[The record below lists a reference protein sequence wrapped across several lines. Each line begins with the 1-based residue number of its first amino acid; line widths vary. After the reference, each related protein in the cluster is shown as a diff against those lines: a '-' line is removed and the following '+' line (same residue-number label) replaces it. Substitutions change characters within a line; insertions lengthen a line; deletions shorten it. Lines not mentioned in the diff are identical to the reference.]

1 MLDCKDAY
9 ELICKAIDRIDRKD
23 KFNEFE
29 TIFDQN
35 KNDIEK
41 PTINQKKVKQ
51 ENSND
56 EVKRF
61 AANFY
66 KAPIVNYKGY
76 VKGAIQ
82 EDKNRYSE
90 VISSTLLSKNL
101 LKAWKELTHVRP
113 NHFDTRHDHS
123 ESVEMEQLQG
133 TNRKEEI
140 LAKLLFYQCEV
151 NGLGYIFDYQTPLK
165 ADRNDSYGK
174 IDLLGYNQDDKCY
187 SVIELKYR
195 PSGSEETLLRCV
207 LEAYTYYKLLD
218 LKQIKSDVGHAGI
231 KELKELP
238 KYNHTNKAEL
248 VILFDEKSC
257 IKVDGGEK
265 TNLMFRIYPK
275 TEDKQTDD
283 KLNYPSKT
291 VVSQQFKECK
301 ELIDSSK
308 RKGLQT
314 LCEEILAQEP
324 HLKQIRFVVLRVDT
338 DSKSSYPTNIKGWS
352 RKLDRLYRAETLLTI
367 PSKG

>member
-1 MLDCKDAY
+1 MLDCKEAY
-9 ELICKAIDRIDRKD
+9 ELVCEAIDRIDRKD
-23 KFNEFE
+23 KFNEFK

-35 KNDIEK
+35 KNDTK
-41 PTINQKKVKQ
+41 KATINTKKVKQ
-51 ENSND
+51 ENNND
-56 EVKRF
+56 EVKSF

-113 NHFDTRHDHS
+113 NHFDTAHTPS
-123 ESVEMEQLQG
+123 EKVEMEKLQG

-140 LAKLLFYQCEV
+140 LAKLLFYQGNV
-151 NGLGYIFDYQTPLK
+151 DGLGYIFDYQTPLK
-165 ADRNDSYGK
+165 ATQNDSYGK
-174 IDLLGYNQDDKCY
+174 IDLLGYNKDDKCY

-207 LEAYTYYKLLD
+207 LEAYTYYRLLD
-218 LKQIKSDVGHAGI
+218 IKQINSAKEHEGI
-231 KELKELP
+231 QQLKKLHGY
-238 KYNHTNKAEL
+238 KHTNETEL
-248 VILFDEKSC
+248 VVLFDEKSC
-257 IKVDGGEK
+257 AKEDGGAE
-265 TNLMFRIYPK
+265 TNLMLRIDP
-275 TEDKQTDD
+275 DKPNTPS
-283 KLNYPSKT
+283 YPSKT

-308 RKGLQT
+308 RKALRT

-324 HLKQIRFVVLRVDT
+324 NLKQIRFVVLRADT
-338 DSKSSYPTNIKGWS
+338 DSKVPYPTNIKGWS

-367 PSKG
+367 PSKR

>member
-1 MLDCKDAY
+1 MLDCKEAY
-9 ELICKAIDRIDRKD
+9 ELICKAIDRED
-23 KFNEFE
+23 KFNEFK

-35 KNDIEK
+35 KNDTK
-41 PTINQKKVKQ
+41 KATINTKKVKQ

-56 EVKRF
+56 EVKSF

-151 NGLGYIFDYQTPLK
+151 DGLGYIFDYQTPLK
-165 ADRNDSYGK
+165 ETRNDSYGK
-174 IDLLGYNQDDKCY
+174 IDLLGYNTDDKCY

-207 LEAYTYYKLLD
+207 LEAYTYYRLLD
-218 LKQIKSDVGHAGI
+218 IKQINSAVGHDGI
-231 KELKELP
+231 QQLKKLP
-238 KYNHTNKAEL
+238 GYEHTNKAEL
-248 VILFDEKSC
+248 VVLFDEKSC
-257 IKVDGGEK
+257 TKDDGGAE
-265 TNLMFRIYPK
+265 TNLMLRIDPNK
-275 TEDKQTDD
+275 P
-283 KLNYPSKT
+283 NNPRYPSKT

-308 RKGLQT
+308 RKALRT

-324 HLKQIRFVVLRVDT
+324 NLKQIRFVVLRVDT
-338 DSKSSYPTNIKGWS
+338 DSKVPYPTNIKGWS

-367 PSKG
+367 PSKR

>member
-1 MLDCKDAY
+1 MDCKEAY
-9 ELICKAIDRIDRKD
+9 ELICKAIDRKVKI
-23 KFNEFE
+23 NELE
-29 TIFDQN
+29 TIFGQN
-35 KNDIEK
+35 KTDKNNNNEK
-41 PTINQKKVKQ
+41 TKKVKQ
-51 ENSND
+51 EDNYID
-56 EVKRF
+56 VKRF

-76 VKGAIQ
+76 VNG
-82 EDKNRYSE
+82 
-90 VISSTLLSKNL
+90 SKNL
-101 LKAWKELTHVRP
+101 YSEIIAKTLVSEDLVKEWNKLKPVRP
-113 NHFDTRHDHS
+113 NHFDTDHTPTQNELS
-123 ESVEMEQLQG
+123 I

-140 LAKLLFYQCEV
+140 LEKLLFYQGEV
-151 NGLGYIFDYQTPLK
+151 KDLGYIFDYQTPLK
-165 ADRNDSYGK
+165 AARSDSYGK
-174 IDLLGYNQDDKCY
+174 IDLLGYNTDDKYY

-218 LKQIKSDVGHAGI
+218 LKQIKSEVNHAGI
-231 KELKELP
+231 KALKEELP
-238 KYNHTNKAEL
+238 KYKHTDKAEL

-257 IKVDGGEK
+257 IVDDGGAE
-265 TNLMFRIYPK
+265 TNLMLRIDPN
-275 TEDKQTDD
+275 EP
-283 KLNYPSKT
+283 NNPRYPSKT

-301 ELIDSSK
+301 ELIDSRK

-338 DSKSSYPTNIKGWS
+338 DSKSSYPSNIKGWS

>member
-1 MLDCKDAY
+1 MVACKLSIKKIFDCIERD
-9 ELICKAIDRIDRKD
+9 D
-23 KFNEFE
+23 KFKEFK
-29 TIFDQN
+29 TTYGLT
-35 KNDIEK
+35 
-41 PTINQKKVKQ
+41 P
-51 ENSND
+51 SD
-56 EVKRF
+56 EMGGTKF

-66 KAPIVNYKGY
+66 KSAVVNYKGK
-76 VKGAIQ
+76 VTGSK
-82 EDKNRYSE
+82 DLYSE
-90 VISSTLLSKNL
+90 VIAETLINDNFIKDWLNL
-101 LKAWKELTHVRP
+101 IPVRP
-113 NHFDTRHDHS
+113 EHFKINHPNTDENVDA
-123 ESVEMEQLQG
+123 LKI

-140 LAKLLFYQCEV
+140 LAKLLFYQGNV
-151 NGLGYIFDYQTPLK
+151 DGLGYIFDYQTPLK
-165 ADRNDSYGK
+165 ATQDDSYGK
-174 IDLLGYNQDDKCY
+174 IDLLGYNTVDKCY

-218 LKQIKSDVGHAGI
+218 IKQINSAVGHDGI
-231 KELKELP
+231 QKLKKLP
-238 KYNHTNKAEL
+238 GYKHTNETEL
-248 VILFDEKSC
+248 VVLFDERSC
-257 IKVDGGEK
+257 AKEDGGAE
-265 TNLMFRIYPK
+265 TNLMLRIDP
-275 TEDKQTDD
+275 DKPNTPS
-283 KLNYPSKT
+283 YPSKT

-301 ELIDSSK
+301 ELIDSRK